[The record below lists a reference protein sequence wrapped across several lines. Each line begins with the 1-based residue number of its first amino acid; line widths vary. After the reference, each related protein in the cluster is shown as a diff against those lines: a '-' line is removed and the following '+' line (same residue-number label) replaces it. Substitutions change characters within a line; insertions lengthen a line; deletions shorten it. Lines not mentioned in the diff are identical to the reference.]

1 MAAIGPL
8 KRRNRSSD
16 PGVGSDAEAWA
27 LILRE
32 GVVKRFLDGVEMGS
46 YELTLVDCCCPKP
59 QTPQAATSMF
69 SLQDYN
75 SELYVPLTFLADSI
89 TEPTINSRENILLD
103 ETLDLD
109 EVSRYQILGGSEGF

>member
-1 MAAIGPL
+1 
-8 KRRNRSSD
+8 
-16 PGVGSDAEAWA
+16 
-27 LILRE
+27 
-32 GVVKRFLDGVEMGS
+32 
-46 YELTLVDCCCPKP
+46 
-59 QTPQAATSMF
+59 MF

-103 ETLDLD
+103 GTLDLD